1 MPPFNRET
9 ALKAAEK
16 ALRQG
21 RIDAAIT
28 EYVRI
33 VEAQPRD
40 WNSANA
46 LGDLYVR
53 ANVIDKGI
61 AQYTRIADHLAAEG
75 FYPKAGALY
84 KKILKIK
91 PNDEYALL
99 QSAEIAAKQGLLVD
113 AKNAFRQVADRR
125 RKSGNKKGAAEIAI
139 RVGALDPDDLELRA
153 AAARASA
160 ELGDVDTAVGEFR
173 GVAASYEKLGDIP
186 AALAAFKEAYALNSA
201 DAEIRARLLNGY
213 LRTGD
218 LKQARAHAE
227 SPAELKQVA
236 AAYEAA
242 GQPDAMLE
250 VLADIASRD
259 PGDLDVRALLAQAY
273 LGKGDLARAR
283 TYLNAETAGT
293 NPKLWLALAEA
304 ELISGRLDEGRFAV
318 ANTLKLDPAE
328 SPAAIALAGRLAEQ
342 LPEAGYVCVDAIAE
356 AAVSAGNYANAAAAL
371 QEFVARVRHHVVALM
386 RLVEVCVDGGLE
398 STMHDAQAQLADA
411 YLEAGRG
418 LEARI
423 ISEDLVAR
431 EPWLTA
437 NIDRFRRSLIML
449 GEPDPD
455 SIIAERLSGDSPF
468 LATAKMDLNEGVF
481 FEDSPP
487 TPASAPK
494 SAAASTPA
502 PQAPAAARSAVSE
515 SKPAASLGA
524 ASSAKEAKP
533 GPQKAAETGDDETA
547 AEQYRLALTYR
558 DLGMFE
564 DAIHSLE
571 VAAESP
577 RQRFEAASLIGQLYQ
592 EQGKTSEAIEWL
604 ERAAA
609 AAAPTPDAA
618 REVARKIKSLS
629 KLQVKE

>member
-53 ANVIDKGI
+53 ANQVDKGL
-61 AQYTRIADHLAAEG
+61 AQYTRIADHLAKEG

-91 PNDEYALL
+91 PNEEYALL
-99 QSAEIAAKQGLLVD
+99 QSAEIAAKQGLLAD
-113 AKNAFRQVADRR
+113 AKHAFRLVADRR

-139 RVGALDPDDLELRA
+139 RVGALDPDDLEGRI
-153 AAARASA
+153 AAARAAA
-160 ELGDVDTAVGEFR
+160 ELGDVDTAVREFR
-173 GVAASYEKLGDIP
+173 DVAASYDKLGDTP
-186 AALAAFKEAYALNSA
+186 AALDAFKEAYALNPGDS
-201 DAEIRARLLNGY
+201 EIRGRLLGGY
-213 LRTGD
+213 LRLGD
-218 LKQARAHAE
+218 LKQARALAD
-227 SPAELKQVA
+227 SPAELKQIA
-236 AAYEAA
+236 AAHEAA

-250 VLADIASRD
+250 VLADVAQRD
-259 PGDLDVRALLAQAY
+259 PADLEVRALLAQAH
-273 LGKGDLARAR
+273 LAKGDLARAR
-283 TYLNAETAGT
+283 AYLNPQTAGS
-293 NPKLWLALAEA
+293 NPKLWLALAES
-304 ELISGRLDEGRFAV
+304 ELISGRTEEGRFAV
-318 ANTLKLDPAE
+318 ANALKLDPAE
-328 SPAAIALAGRLAEQ
+328 SPAAIALACRLADQ
-342 LPEAGYVCVDAIAE
+342 LPDAGYVCIDAVAD
-356 AAVSAGNYANAAAAL
+356 AAVAEKNYATAAAAL

-398 STMHDAQAQLADA
+398 SSMHDAQAQLADA

-437 NIDRFRRSLIML
+437 NIDRFRRALVML
-449 GEPDPD
+449 GEADPD
-455 SIIAERLSGDSPF
+455 SIIADRLSGDSPF

-481 FEDSPP
+481 FEDPTPEAPP
-487 TPASAPK
+487 TAPVTEAPREPVALASQVAVSTQEPD
-494 SAAASTPA
+494 AAAHE
-502 PQAPAAARSAVSE
+502 QAASFTEVDADQRTSPAA
-515 SKPAASLGA
+515 
-524 ASSAKEAKP
+524 
-533 GPQKAAETGDDETA
+533 GDGEMA

-558 DLGMFE
+558 DLGMVE
-564 DAIHSLE
+564 DAIQSLQL
-571 VAAESP
+571 AAESP

-604 ERAAA
+604 QRAAA
-609 AAAPTPDAA
+609 ATPPTPEAS
-618 REVARKIKSLS
+618 REITRKIKSLS